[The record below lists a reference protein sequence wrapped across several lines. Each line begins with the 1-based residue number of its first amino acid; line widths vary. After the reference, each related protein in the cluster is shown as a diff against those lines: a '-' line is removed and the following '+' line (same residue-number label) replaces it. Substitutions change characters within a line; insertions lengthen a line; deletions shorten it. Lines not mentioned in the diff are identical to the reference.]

1 MTVRIKGV
9 TVELNGADYVIP
21 PIALG
26 ALEQLQE
33 RIGSFDGNA
42 ADAGQI
48 STVID
53 CAHAALKRNYPD
65 LTREEAADLID
76 IGNMN
81 EVFAAVMDVSGLKRK
96 EQEAAQ
102 AGRPGRRIKFR
113 RGDCPRLRLYRLDVG
128 LRRRQLGFAAYQTP
142 ERVLAR
148 TSARAYLGSVVYGR
162 QAVVGQCAKRS
173 GRSRSRRYAWRR
185 RTVRRRI

>member
-9 TVELNGADYVIP
+9 TVELNGTEYVIP

-26 ALEQLQE
+26 ALEQLQS
-33 RIGSFDGNA
+33 RIGAFDGNVQ
-42 ADAGQI
+42 DAKQI

-53 CAHAALKRNYPD
+53 CAYAAMLRNYPD
-65 LTREEAADLID
+65 MTREEVADLID

-102 AGRPGRRIKFR
+102 AGEA
-113 RGDCPRLRLYRLDVG
+113 
-128 LRRRQLGFAAYQTP
+128 QAA
-142 ERVLAR
+142 V
-148 TSARAYLGSVVYGR
+148 
-162 QAVVGQCAKRS
+162 
-173 GRSRSRRYAWRR
+173 
-185 RTVRRRI
+185 

>member
-1 MTVRIKGV
+1 MPSEKAAFLFNQSQGNKMTVRIKGV

-53 CAHAALKRNYPD
+53 CARAASKRNYPD
-65 LTREEAADLID
+65 LTREEA
-76 IGNMN
+76 
-81 EVFAAVMDVSGLKRK
+81 
-96 EQEAAQ
+96 
-102 AGRPGRRIKFR
+102 
-113 RGDCPRLRLYRLDVG
+113 
-128 LRRRQLGFAAYQTP
+128 
-142 ERVLAR
+142 
-148 TSARAYLGSVVYGR
+148 
-162 QAVVGQCAKRS
+162 
-173 GRSRSRRYAWRR
+173 
-185 RTVRRRI
+185 